1 MMAAPRNPAKG
12 HSPRLAAPERQAPPY
27 DILKQAI
34 LRGELQAG
42 QQLVEATLASWCNV
56 SRTPIREALSRL
68 EQDGLVYRS
77 DRGMIVR
84 QRSPE
89 EILDVYEVRLV
100 LEATAARVAA
110 ERRTEHEVRLLRRL
124 LQQGEEVSGDDP
136 TAMAETNRVFH
147 RAIWRASHNESLIDL
162 LERLTLHLARYPE
175 TTLAYGDRWNTSKR
189 EHRAIVDAIEERD
202 GAASHDLALKH
213 FTEARDIRLA
223 LYDEELI
230 AASAQPSRSRRGR

>member
-1 MMAAPRNPAKG
+1 MAAQRNTGRARG
-12 HSPRLAAPERQAPPY
+12 PRLAAPQPQAAPY

-34 LRGELQAG
+34 LHGELQPG
-42 QQLVEATLASWCNV
+42 QQLVETTLASWCNV

-110 ERRTEHEVRLLRRL
+110 ERRTEHEVHLLRRL
-124 LQQGEEVSGDDP
+124 LDQEKTVPAGDP
-136 TAMAETNRVFH
+136 TAMAESNRVFH
-147 RAIWRASHNESLIDL
+147 RAVWRASHNESLIDL
-162 LERLTLHLARYPE
+162 LERLSLHLVRYPA
-175 TTLAYGDRWNTSKR
+175 TTLAHGDRWKVSMRQHR
-189 EHRAIVDAIEERD
+189 EIVDAIERRD
-202 GAASHDLALKH
+202 GVASHDVTLKH

-230 AASAQPSRSRRGR
+230 AAPIPATPSRRRR